1 MPFVTSAE
9 KARSERKAIDVL
21 GQEYFLSP
29 YVGSAPKRG
38 QYVPGN
44 EKNDDGLPQG
54 FLVEQPPNS
63 VTRPHFHNHEQFQ
76 LFVGGSAHMGKKA
89 TPPFSLHYVKG
100 HTPYGPITAGPE
112 GVTYFTLRARWDTGA
127 KYMPESRDLLKKS
140 SKKHKMVAGIGVPEL
155 SELSQLKVCRQSSVM
170 QVDEEGI
177 GAYLYSI
184 PPKGL
189 AQLEIPT
196 AGGGQYSIVL
206 RGSILSNGQELSELS
221 GVYRNFD
228 EEEFELEGGADGAAV
243 LLMQFSDDLVP

>member
-63 VTRPHFHNHEQFQ
+63 ITRPHFHNHEQFQ

-89 TPPFSLHYVKG
+89 AQPFSLHYVKG
-100 HTPYGPITAGPE
+100 YTPYGPITAGPE

-127 KYMPESRDLLKKS
+127 KYLPESRDLLKKS
-140 SKKHKMVAGIGVPEL
+140 PKKHKMVAGIDVPEL
-155 SELSQLKVCRQSSVM
+155 EDLLKFKACCQSAVM
-170 QVDEEGI
+170 QVDAEGI
-177 GAYLYSI
+177 GAYLYNI
-184 PPKGL
+184 PPKVR
-189 AQLEIPT
+189 AQLKMQSP
-196 AGGGQYSIVL
+196 GGGQYSIVL
-206 RGSILSNGQELSELS
+206 RGSILSNGQELAELS

-228 EEEFELEGGADGAAV
+228 EDELEVQGGADGAAV

>member
-140 SKKHKMVAGIGVPEL
+140 SKKHKMI
-155 SELSQLKVCRQSSVM
+155 CDRQC
-170 QVDEEGI
+170 QF
-177 GAYLYSI
+177 
-184 PPKGL
+184 
-189 AQLEIPT
+189 
-196 AGGGQYSIVL
+196 
-206 RGSILSNGQELSELS
+206 R
-221 GVYRNFD
+221 FD
-228 EEEFELEGGADGAAV
+228 DLIFAFSAVGAAGVSSWSPVVAAVV
-243 LLMQFSDDLVP
+243 LAVAVMLVVVMLMVDVRW